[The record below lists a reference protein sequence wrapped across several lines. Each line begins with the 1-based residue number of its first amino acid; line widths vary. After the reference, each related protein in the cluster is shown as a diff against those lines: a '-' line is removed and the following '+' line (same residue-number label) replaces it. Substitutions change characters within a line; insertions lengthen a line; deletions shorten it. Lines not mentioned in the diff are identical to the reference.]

1 MDGSVPA
8 SSVNEFLEHHG
19 VKGMKW
25 GVRKSESSGGGG
37 GSSGSSED
45 HKSAIAAQRKINS
58 SGTKAL
64 SNKELQGL
72 IQRKNLEKQYH
83 DMLVQEKSS
92 LDRGDETI
100 KKILKYGKTYNDVQ
114 NFLKTPAGQKVKQ
127 GFKIAGM
134 AAKVGAAY
142 ATGGT
147 SAAAGAGAT
156 IAVRRMSN
164 HYTNVG

>member
-1 MDGSVPA
+1 MDGPVPA
-8 SSVNEFLEHHG
+8 SSVNEFLAHYG
-19 VKGMKW
+19 VKGMRW
-25 GVRKSESSGGGG
+25 GVSKSSSSGGS
-37 GSSGSSED
+37 GSRSSSSED
-45 HKSAIAAQRKINS
+45 HKIAVAAEKKINR
-58 SGTKAL
+58 SGTQSL

-72 IQRKNLEKQYH
+72 IQRKNLEKQYR
-83 DMLVQEKSS
+83 DMQIHEKSS
-92 LDRGDETI
+92 MERGDETI

-114 NFLKTPAGQKVKQ
+114 AFLKTPAGQKVKT

-147 SAAAGAGAT
+147 SAAATAGAG